1 MKSGYL
7 PLGPALAA
15 LCLVLTTG
23 CVGGGVPVPG
33 ETRTVDGIEFQ
44 WCPPGTFTM
53 GSPSNEEFRSS
64 DEVQH
69 VVTISRG
76 FWLGKY
82 EVTQAQWEAVMDSNP
97 SKFDG
102 DERPVELVSWNDAQE
117 FIDALNGAKGVAA
130 PYRLPTESE
139 WEYACRAGTTARF
152 YWGDDPSDDDID
164 DYAWYGSNSGLA
176 SHDVGTKLPNAWG
189 LHDMSGN
196 VYEWC
201 QDWYGA
207 YPAGPVTNP
216 QGPGSGGTR
225 TFRGGG
231 WSLPARTCRS
241 AGRHSTEPDRELADL
256 GFRLLLTNIPN

>member
-1 MKSGYL
+1 MKSGYF

-23 CVGGGVPVPG
+23 CVGGGLPVPG

-53 GSPSNEEFRSS
+53 GSPSNEEDRNP
-64 DEVQH
+64 DEPQH

-102 DERPVELVSWNDAQE
+102 DDRPVELVSWNDAQE
-117 FIDALNGAKGVAA
+117 FIDALNDAKGVAA

-152 YWGDDPSDDDID
+152 YWGDDPFEDDID
-164 DYAWYGSNSGLA
+164 DYAWYFDNNGLA
-176 SHDVGTKLPNAWG
+176 TNDVGAKLPNAWG

-201 QDWYGA
+201 HDRYGA

-216 QGPGSGGTR
+216 EGPAIGVYR
-225 TFRGGG
+225 VLRGGA
-231 WSLPARTCRS
+231 WASNPANCRS
-241 AGRHSTEPDRELADL
+241 AYRLYGTPDSQGDQI
-256 GFRLLLTNIPN
+256 GFRLLLTDIPD